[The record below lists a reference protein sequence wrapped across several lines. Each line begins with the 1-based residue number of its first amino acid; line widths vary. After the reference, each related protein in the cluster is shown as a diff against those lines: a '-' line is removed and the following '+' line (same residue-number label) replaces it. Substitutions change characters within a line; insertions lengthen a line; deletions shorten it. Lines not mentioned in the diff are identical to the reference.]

1 MFTVGVTEHL
11 HGFHDTVGS
20 FVRKRNEKEV
30 PALALNKREQD
41 IIIPGFGTENEV
53 ALPVTELFS
62 EQLIGVSFT
71 AARRQSE

>member
-1 MFTVGVTEHL
+1 M
-11 HGFHDTVGS
+11 
-20 FVRKRNEKEV
+20 REV
-30 PALALNKREQD
+30 IYKALVVKDPREQD
-41 IIIPGFGTENEV
+41 IIIPVFGTENEV